1 MLDSVLGLEAEM
13 EAEALVI
20 DEQNPEIP
28 PVTPE
33 SGAKKSP
40 LLEEEATSIN

>member
-20 DEQNPEIP
+20 EEQDPEIP
-28 PVTPE
+28 PLTPE
-33 SGAKKSP
+33 SGAKKIA